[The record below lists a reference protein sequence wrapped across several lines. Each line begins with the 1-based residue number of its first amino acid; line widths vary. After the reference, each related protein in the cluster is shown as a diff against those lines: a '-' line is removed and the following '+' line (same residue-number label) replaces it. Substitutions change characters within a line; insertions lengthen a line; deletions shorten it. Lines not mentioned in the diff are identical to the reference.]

1 MAVTLVHVSTDGSQ
15 NEVSIS
21 REVSLI
27 GRQTDCQIRIP
38 TSDVSRHHA
47 ELKVGEGRPVVRD
60 LGSSNGTYVNGKRI
74 EQAELGAGDV
84 ITFGSTIFVICIDG
98 IPDEVDSEEAL
109 EDGTILPTGTAAAPA
124 TPAKPASKPDSKPA
138 AKHASGP
145 AAKPAA
151 KPAPANDDSSVV
163 DFDFL
168 DEGDIED
175 DQPKL

>member
-1 MAVTLVHVSTDGSQ
+1 MAVSLVHVAADGAQ
-15 NEVSIS
+15 NEVSLS
-21 REVSLI
+21 RPVSLI

-84 ITFGSTIFVICIDG
+84 ITFGSTIFVIRIDG

-109 EDGTILPTGTAAAPA
+109 EDGTILPTGASPAAGAPTAKTTQQPAPRPVQPKAPAAAQ
-124 TPAKPASKPDSKPA
+124 KP
-138 AKHASGP
+138 
-145 AAKPAA
+145 
-151 KPAPANDDSSVV
+151 PAPGSDDSSVV